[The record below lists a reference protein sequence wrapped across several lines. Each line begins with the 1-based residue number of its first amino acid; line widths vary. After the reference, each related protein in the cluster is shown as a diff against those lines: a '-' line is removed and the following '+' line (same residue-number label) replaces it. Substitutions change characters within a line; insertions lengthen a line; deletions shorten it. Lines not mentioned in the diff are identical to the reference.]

1 MYGGVVQGA
10 VRGTLAGA
18 ITIGSAVGAEAQ
30 SNGNTA
36 VWVALI
42 GLIAT
47 VLAVTIPILLK
58 RKTSDD
64 DALIMTL
71 VDKLAQADKE
81 AHELAE
87 SKRRHEA
94 RQLETI
100 EALKAELAR
109 KQAGDA

>member
-1 MYGGVVQGA
+1 MYGGVVHGA
-10 VRGTLAGA
+10 VRGTIAGA
-18 ITIGSAVGAEAQ
+18 VTIGGAVGVDTNTN
-30 SNGNTA
+30 SNTA

-47 VLAVTIPILLK
+47 ILAVTIPILLK

-81 AHELAE
+81 AQELHE

-94 RQLETI
+94 KQLATI

-109 KQAGDA
+109 KQARDA